1 MKVFHVEHSME
12 SSSSLFS
19 EQIKEGLATEWL
31 GRTIHYYDAV
41 ESTNLI
47 AGELAQHGAP
57 EGVVVL
63 ADQQLGGRGRGSHSW
78 HSPARVGIYCSI
90 ILRPKMAPAKV
101 QLITLMVSVAIV
113 KAVALLTGL
122 SPRVKWPNDILIN
135 DKKVAGILLESRVR
149 GAETAYSVIGFGI
162 NVNNGSADF
171 PEDMRENA
179 SSLLLELGES
189 VDRSKLVVEIFSE
202 LEKIYHS
209 FQREN
214 FSVVLQQWRHH
225 SSTLGQRVRIWQRD
239 QSTEGV
245 AVDLTEE
252 GGLLLKVE
260 GGKQIVVHAGE
271 VEHLRIL

>member
-1 MKVFHVEHSME
+1 ME
-12 SSSSLFS
+12 SSSSLFP
-19 EQIKEGLATEWL
+19 EQIKEALATEWL

-149 GAETAYSVIGFGI
+149 GAETVYSVIGFGI

>member
-1 MKVFHVEHSME
+1 ME

-19 EQIKEGLATEWL
+19 EQIKDGLATQWL

-41 ESTNLI
+41 ESTNVI

-63 ADQQLGGRGRGSHSW
+63 ADQQLSGRGRGNHSW

-101 QLITLMVSVAIV
+101 QLITLMAGVSIV
-113 KAVALLTGL
+113 KAVAIITGL

-149 GAETAYSVIGFGI
+149 GAKTVYSVIGFGI

-171 PEDMRENA
+171 PKDIRENA
-179 SSLLLELGES
+179 SSLLLELGEP
-189 VDRSKLVVEIFSE
+189 VDRSKLVIGIFSE
-202 LEKIYHS
+202 LERLYHS

-214 FSVVLQQWRHH
+214 FPVILEQWRHY

-239 QSTEGV
+239 KSTEGV
-245 AVDLTEE
+245 AVGLTKD
-252 GGLLLKVE
+252 GGLLLKLE
-260 GGKQIVVHAGE
+260 GGQQIVVHAGD
-271 VEHLRIL
+271 VEHLRII